1 MVPDV
6 YHILIKSEGIFANV
20 SSEKSKAKLR
30 LVYEVAPISLI
41 VELAGGTAISENG
54 HSILD
59 VKIEHLDQRI
69 GVCLGSTKEV
79 DTFTHFMLG
88 GN

>member
-30 LVYEVAPISLI
+30 LVYEVAPISLLNLL
-41 VELAGGTAISENG
+41 VVVPSLNMAAASWT
-54 HSILD
+54 
-59 VKIEHLDQRI
+59 
-69 GVCLGSTKEV
+69 
-79 DTFTHFMLG
+79 
-88 GN
+88 